1 MTEPEDLPSQGEERA
16 AMLSS
21 SSSSSS
27 STYLEKCGECSG
39 QIIDAGDE
47 FVCQS
52 CGMVTAKEVLES
64 RERKVPQALDYTPHA
79 LGGFLGPPEQEYEEQ
94 QSPPPPAFPEASS

>member
-1 MTEPEDLPSQGEERA
+1 
-16 AMLSS
+16 ML
-21 SSSSSS
+21 SSSSS
-27 STYLEKCGECSG
+27 STYLEKCSECSG

-52 CGMVTAKEVLES
+52 CGMVTAKEVLEG
-64 RERKVPQALDYTPHA
+64 RERKMPQALDYTPHA

-94 QSPPPPAFPEASS
+94 QSPPTPPAFRSEERRVGKECTTREAPAQSTN